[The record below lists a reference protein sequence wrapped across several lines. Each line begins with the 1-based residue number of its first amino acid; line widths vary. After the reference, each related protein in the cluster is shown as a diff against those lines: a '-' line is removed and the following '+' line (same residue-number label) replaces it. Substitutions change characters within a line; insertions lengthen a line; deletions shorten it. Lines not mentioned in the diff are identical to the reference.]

1 MQRDNH
7 AGSSPLNPILIDE
20 DVDSTRTKRMRRQRI
35 VNDLGAEYSVVWS
48 ISEKKKF
55 YSELDE
61 DLVEY
66 GGNPG
71 N

>member
-7 AGSSPLNPILIDE
+7 AGSSPFNPILIDE

-35 VNDLGAEYSVVWS
+35 VKDLGAEYSVVWS
-48 ISEKKKF
+48 FSEKKKF
-55 YSELDE
+55 YIELDE

>member
-66 GGNPG
+66 CGNPG

>member
-1 MQRDNH
+1 
-7 AGSSPLNPILIDE
+7 
-20 DVDSTRTKRMRRQRI
+20 MRRQRI